1 MPKYSG
7 ASIYYTETLTQY
19 EQKYCEYR
27 AAGTPQIESY
37 KKAYIN
43 VDCEKMS
50 RDTIQTRC
58 SKIEKKDKVIK
69 RIAELKE
76 LEKIKNFGDN
86 QTAAEPFE
94 IFENNPKKT
103 MFYLLYNFMN
113 DCKVELKRAEQFKA
127 IESIAKLYNLYSDGN
142 ITNNQLNQIVINAPD
157 VNSAIN
163 SIHAL
168 VNTSQIKQIKEH
180 KS

>member
-7 ASIYYTETLTQY
+7 SLIYNEQLTNY
-19 EQKYCEYR
+19 EEAYCKNR
-27 AAGTPQIESY
+27 IKGLKQRESY
-37 KKAYIN
+37 KQAYVNIDFTN
-43 VDCEKMS
+43 WDVGRIDS
-50 RDTIQTRC
+50 RASQL
-58 SKIEKKDKVIK
+58 EKKQ
-69 RIAELKE
+69 RIVNRLNELRE
-76 LEKIKNFGDN
+76 LEKIKQFGGNN
-86 QTAAEPFE
+86 QTEAEPFQ

-113 DCKVELKRAEQFKA
+113 DCKLEGRRGDQFKA
-127 IESIAKLYNLYSDGN
+127 IESIAKMYNLFSDGN

-168 VNTSQIKQIKEH
+168 VNHQQITVKKQQ
-180 KS
+180 